1 MSASSS
7 FFADT
12 PVGRLINNVSSG
24 SLLRKPD
31 QVKGFT
37 LPQSIAVARKASN
50 KSDDITLAAIAEEKS
65 APATNLTTAAQSTHS
80 HSEKDVESVYPEG
93 KELERALSA
102 ILPEGTTLDRVES
115 QSRGTPFPHAR
126 VSNSDTIIVGWYGDD
141 DAENPVNWS
150 QSRKIIVTVCICI
163 LTFSV
168 YAGSSIATP
177 GIGGMIEE
185 YNVSLTKGTLTLSVF
200 IMGYAVGP
208 LLLAP
213 PSDSPTIGRST
224 PYWTSML
231 ALVLFNVGAAK
242 AETYG
247 THIAMRLL
255 AGMAGSPA
263 LATGGA
269 TLGDVWQGL
278 ALPKAISVW
287 AIGAVCGPV
296 LAPVIAGWAAQNVSW
311 RLPLYL
317 FVALSGFG
325 LIVTLFFLPETLSAN
340 ILYRRAQRLRK
351 LTGNKNLKSQGEI
364 DQAAVSRIRYVARS
378 LYMPLRISMEPIVLY
393 SSVLLGLIY
402 AIFYCA
408 FESVPIIY
416 GEIYHFNT
424 GEQALP
430 FLALGV
436 FGLIGLGLY
445 LVYLIYWFDP
455 RFMRKVQ
462 KGVIDPEDRV
472 ILALI
477 TAPLVLL
484 SLLWTGWTAKASISY
499 WSPLIAQGLYVIPV
513 FYLFQSVLTYLAFAY
528 PEHQASVMSANDLI
542 RSLIASAFPIFARPL
557 FLNLGLGK
565 GYTLL
570 AGLSLA
576 LMLPLYGLFKYGHV
590 LRRYSKFAHVYEV
603 PQA

>member
-1 MSASSS
+1 MSSSTS

-12 PVGRLINNVSSG
+12 PVGRLVNQVSSG

-31 QVKGFT
+31 QVQGFQ
-37 LPQSIAVARKASN
+37 LPSSLSLTRQGS
-50 KSDDITLAAIAEEKS
+50 KSDETTLAGIE
-65 APATNLTTAAQSTHS
+65 
-80 HSEKDVESVYPEG
+80 SEKATPTKKSTPHSLVSQGGDVESNQQLGEEVS
-93 KELERALSA
+93 RVLSS
-102 ILPEGTTLDRVES
+102 ILPDGT
-115 QSRGTPFPHAR
+115 RGTHAE
-126 VSNSDTIIVGWYGDD
+126 SNEKEVVAPASTSDSTIVGWYGDD

-150 QSRKIIVTVCICI
+150 KARKILVTVCICI

-177 GIGGMIEE
+177 GIPGMIEE
-185 YNVSLTKGTLTLSVF
+185 FNISITQGVMTLSVF
-200 IMGYAVGP
+200 IMGYATGSLILSP
-208 LLLAP
+208 LSDM
-213 PSDSPTIGRST
+213 PSVGRST

-231 ALVLFNVGAAK
+231 ALVLFNVGAAHAK
-242 AETYG
+242 SYG
-247 THIAMRLL
+247 THITMRLL

-278 ALPKAISVW
+278 ALPKAISIW

-296 LAPVIAGWAAQNVSW
+296 LAPVIAGWSAQNVSW
-311 RLPLYL
+311 RLPLYI
-317 FVALSGFG
+317 FVAMSGLG
-325 LIVTLFFLPETLSAN
+325 LLVVLFLLPETSASN

-351 LTGNKNLKSQGEI
+351 LTGNDKMKSQGEV
-364 DQAAVSRIRYVARS
+364 DEAAVGKLRFIEHK
-378 LYMPLRISMEPIVLY
+378 LYMPLRISIEPIVLY

-416 GEIYHFNT
+416 GEIHHFNI
-424 GEQALP
+424 GEQTLP
-430 FLALGV
+430 FLALGF
-436 FGLIGLGLY
+436 FGLVGLFIY
-445 LVYLIYWFDP
+445 LAYLTYWFDP
-455 RFMRKVQ
+455 RFIRKAS
-462 KGVIDPEDRV
+462 KGIIDPEDRV

-484 SLLWTGWTAKASISY
+484 SLLWTGWTAKPNISY
-499 WSPLIAQGLYVIPV
+499 WSPLIAQGIYVIPV
-513 FYLFQSVLTYLAFAY
+513 FYLFQAILTYLAFAY
-528 PEHQASVMSANDLI
+528 MEHQASVMAANNII

-576 LMLPLYGLFKYGHV
+576 LMLPLWGLFKYGHV
-590 LRRYSKFAHVYEV
+590 LRKHSKFAHVY
-603 PQA
+603 